1 MDRDE
6 DADRDAILKRRHRF
20 IAMALAGA
28 SLSLASCTSEPVPC
42 LRIAYDAGP
51 PADAGTDDGDGSA
64 DADR

>member
-1 MDRDE
+1 MDADE

-20 IAMALAGA
+20 IAIALAGA

-51 PADAGTDDGDGSA
+51 PSDAGPETGDGSA